1 MNKISFIKIKKN
13 LPFYNSDKYI
23 KDLKKNGAKIGQGCV
38 FYKPKTILID
48 LTSLDFIKIGNYV
61 QLTDGV
67 KILAH
72 DYSYSVVTNKY
83 NINLRP
89 QAETILGNNI
99 FVGMN
104 SIILMGSEIGDN
116 VIIGAGSIV
125 SGKIESNS
133 VYAGNPAKKIC
144 SLDEYKEKL
153 ENRFEK
159 SALCFYKCKKKSIN
173 FNMNIYKCLYTD
185 EKEMKEYIKK
195 VKPIG
200 MKDENIKIIIFKK
213 KYKDL
218 DDFIN
223 H

>member
-1 MNKISFIKIKKN
+1 MNKISLIKIKKN
-13 LPFYNSDKYI
+13 LPFYTSNKYI
-23 KDLKKNGAKIGQGCV
+23 EDLKKNGAKIGEGCV

-72 DYSYSVVTNKY
+72 DYSYSIVANKY

-89 QAETILGNNI
+89 QAETKLGNNI

-125 SGKIESNS
+125 RGKIESNS

-144 SLDEYKEKL
+144 TLDEYRKKL
-153 ENRFEK
+153 EDKFEE
-159 SALCFYKCKKKSIN
+159 SAKCFYKCKKERKI
-173 FNMNIYKCLYTD
+173 FDMNIYKCLYTD
-185 EKEMKEYIKK
+185 TKEMREYIKK
-195 VKPIG
+195 AKPAG
-200 MKDENIKIIIFKK
+200 MKDEIIENMIFKK
-213 KYKDL
+213 KYDCL
-218 DDFIN
+218 DDLIN